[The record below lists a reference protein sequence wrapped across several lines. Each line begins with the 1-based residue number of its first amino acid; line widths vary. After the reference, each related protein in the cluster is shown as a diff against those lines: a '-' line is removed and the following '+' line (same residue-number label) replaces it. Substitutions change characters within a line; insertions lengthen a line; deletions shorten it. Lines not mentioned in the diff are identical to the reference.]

1 MAFEAFWDT
10 SAFFAL
16 LNRDDSRHEIVQ
28 AVLREQERRG
38 AMSVT
43 TSWVIGETCTL
54 LVARRYPHLVGR
66 LLELVGSTAALVCIH
81 PDESHFAQA
90 AGFLRKHL
98 DQRFSFVDCSS
109 MVMAKE
115 LRLRRVLTT
124 DRHFQ
129 ACGFESPLLG

>member
-1 MAFEAFWDT
+1 MALEAFWET

-16 LNRDDSRHEIVQ
+16 LIRDDSRHGIIQ

-38 AMSVT
+38 AKSVT

-54 LVARRYPHLVGR
+54 LVIRRYPHLVGR
-66 LLELVGSTAALVCIH
+66 LLELVESTAALVCMH

-98 DQRFSFVDCSS
+98 DQRFSLVDCSS
-109 MVMAKE
+109 MVIACE
-115 LRLRRVLTT
+115 LSLRRVLTT
-124 DRHFQ
+124 DRYFH
-129 ACGFESPLLG
+129 ACDFELPLLR